1 MKMGTQQ
8 NNVLAGDYKSFRELF
23 LQHRKT
29 IYSFIFVHVGNAA
42 DADDLFQD
50 VCVVLW
56 RKFDQFHIGTNFK
69 AWAKQICRNVI
80 MDFRK
85 QRRRHPVKGLDN
97 ETMDLLV
104 QRYEHIQDQVEDR
117 LETLHACVD
126 KLNFRDRHLV
136 QMAYDQGKAVKA
148 IAQEV
153 DVSIQRIYKRLG
165 TIHGTL
171 LQCVRHTL
179 KTNGAGI

>member
-1 MKMGTQQ
+1 MGIQQ
-8 NNVLAGDYKSFRELF
+8 NKVLTGDYESFETLF
-23 LQHRKT
+23 LEHRKA
-29 IYSFIFVHVGNAA
+29 IYSFIFVHVGNAS
-42 DADDLFQD
+42 DADDLFQN

-56 RKFDQFHIGTNFK
+56 RKFDQFHSGTNFK
-69 AWAKQICRNVI
+69 AWAKQIGRNVI

-104 QRYEHIQDQVEDR
+104 HRYEHIQDQVEDR
-117 LETLHACVD
+117 LETLHSCVD
-126 KLNFRDRHLV
+126 KLNARDRHLV
-136 QMAYDQGKAVKA
+136 QMAYTQEKAVKA

-153 DVSIQRIYKRLG
+153 EVSIQRIYKRLG

-179 KTNGAGI
+179 KSKGAGI

>member
-1 MKMGTQQ
+1 MGSQHDSA
-8 NNVLAGDYKSFRELF
+8 LAGDYSSFQELF
-23 LQHRKT
+23 LAHRKA
-29 IYSFIFVHVGNAA
+29 IYSFIYVHIGNTA

-56 RKFDQFHIGTNFK
+56 RRFDQFQVGTNFQ

-85 QRRRHPVKGLDN
+85 RRRRRPVKGLDN
-97 ETMDLLV
+97 DIMDLLL
-104 QRYEHIQDQVEDR
+104 QRYGHMQDQVEDR
-117 LETLHACVD
+117 LETLHTCVD

-136 QMAYDQGKAVKA
+136 RMAYDQAKAVKV

-153 DVSIQRIYKRLG
+153 EVSVQRIYKRLG

-171 LQCVRHTL
+171 LQCVRRTL
-179 KTNGAGI
+179 NSKGAGI